1 MAIPKQARKRV
12 LDFTNVK
19 EQGQFNPRQVPE
31 GPHRAKVTAVEE
43 GLSKAE
49 NEQWIF
55 SIVLLDFPSAT
66 YPYYCALNTDALWK
80 IRNLFVACGVEIPK
94 KKLNVDPSKLIGKTF
109 IAEMVDDEYE
119 GRMKS
124 KIASVM
130 SLEDYKKFLEDNDEE
145 DDEPKKKRKPAPVD
159 DDEDDDD
166 EDEEPQPKKK
176 VKKKAKPPVD
186 EDDDDDDLD
195 IDEV

>member
-1 MAIPKQARKRV
+1 MAGKTGPARKKI

-19 EQGQFNPRQVPE
+19 EQGQFNPRQVSE

-43 GLSKAE
+43 GVSKAD
-49 NEQWIF
+49 NEQWVF
-55 SIVLLDFPSAT
+55 SIVLPEFPSAT
-66 YPYYCALNTDALWK
+66 YPYYCALNADALWK

-94 KKLNVDPSKLIGKTF
+94 KKLNVDPNKLIGKSF

-130 SLEDYKKFLEDNDEE
+130 SLEDYKKFQDDNDEE
-145 DDEPKKKRKPAPVD
+145 DETPKKKRQVVED
-159 DDEDDDD
+159 DDDDD
-166 EDEEPQPKKK
+166 EDEEIEEPAPKKK
-176 VKKKAKPPVD
+176 KKKAKPVV
-186 EDDDDDDLD
+186 DDDDDD
-195 IDEV
+195 DEIEV